1 MGTQAMADE
10 PIILTRQELADAL
23 DKAGEAGARRV
34 LKELGMDDDNAGED
48 IRELRKLMTS
58 WKEVR
63 KSALQAVVKFLTTA
77 LLGALLLGMGI
88 KLGASNFLQ

>member
-1 MGTQAMADE
+1 MADE

-34 LKELGMDDDNAGED
+34 LKELGMDDDNAGDD